1 MMVNRQNGRAWRGG
15 LVSEPISAHEVNRQL
30 RGLRAIERVRDV
42 VDDRFEL
49 EVRQA
54 VCSGAPYPLDR
65 LRARLTGLGER
76 REPRVRLLFELFE
89 RGALDLHA
97 LADAPAACFFLGATA
112 RYHRSLDDWLRLL
125 RRVEGAGRRPGGPPA
140 PPATH
145 DAELWTAGDL
155 LWSPAPTQVRAHADY
170 LTILLGR
177 RVGVWRAR
185 TADHLPRL
193 AVDRWSP
200 GSSRVVIDPAVLD
213 LTDAE
218 PVVTG
223 EAVDRRAPLLPRP
236 RHVVE
241 R

>member
-1 MMVNRQNGRAWRGG
+1 MKTGILCDLDGT
-15 LVSEPISAHEVNRQL
+15 
-30 RGLRAIERVRDV
+30 V
-42 VDDRFEL
+42 VDSRPEQQQL
-49 EVRQA
+49 M
-54 VCSGAPYPLDR
+54 CGT
-65 LRARLTGLGER
+65 LTPAGL
-76 REPRVRLLFELFE
+76 
-89 RGALDLHA
+89 
-97 LADAPAACFFLGATA
+97 
-112 RYHRSLDDWLRLL
+112 
-125 RRVEGAGRRPGGPPA
+125 
-140 PPATH
+140 
-145 DAELWTAGDL
+145 
-155 LWSPAPTQVRAHADY
+155 
-170 LTILLGR
+170 
-177 RVGVWRAR
+177 RAR

>member
-1 MMVNRQNGRAWRGG
+1 M
-15 LVSEPISAHEVNRQL
+15 SEPISAQEVNRQL
-30 RGLRAIERVRDV
+30 RGLRAIEQVRDV

-54 VCSGAPYPLDR
+54 VCSGAPYPVDR
-65 LRARLTGLGER
+65 LRDRLTGLAEG
-76 REPRVRLLFELFE
+76 REPRVRLLFELFD

-97 LADAPAACFFLGATA
+97 LADAPAACFFLGETS

-125 RRVEGAGRRPGGPPA
+125 RQVATTGRGAGRREPRGIEGV
-140 PPATH
+140 
-145 DAELWTAGDL
+145 ELWTAGDL
-155 LWSPAPTQVRAHADY
+155 LWSPSPTQVRAHADY
-170 LTILLGR
+170 LTIMLGR

-185 TADHLPRL
+185 TGVDPLPWL

-200 GSSRVVIDPAVLD
+200 GSLRWVVDPVVLD
-213 LTDAE
+213 LADAVLE
-218 PVVTG
+218 IEG
-223 EAVDRRAPLLPRP
+223 EAVDRRAPHVPRP

>member
-1 MMVNRQNGRAWRGG
+1 M
-15 LVSEPISAHEVNRQL
+15 
-30 RGLRAIERVRDV
+30 
-42 VDDRFEL
+42 
-49 EVRQA
+49 
-54 VCSGAPYPLDR
+54 
-65 LRARLTGLGER
+65 
-76 REPRVRLLFELFE
+76 
-89 RGALDLHA
+89 
-97 LADAPAACFFLGATA
+97 
-112 RYHRSLDDWLRLL
+112 
-125 RRVEGAGRRPGGPPA
+125 
-140 PPATH
+140 
-145 DAELWTAGDL
+145 
-155 LWSPAPTQVRAHADY
+155 RAHADY